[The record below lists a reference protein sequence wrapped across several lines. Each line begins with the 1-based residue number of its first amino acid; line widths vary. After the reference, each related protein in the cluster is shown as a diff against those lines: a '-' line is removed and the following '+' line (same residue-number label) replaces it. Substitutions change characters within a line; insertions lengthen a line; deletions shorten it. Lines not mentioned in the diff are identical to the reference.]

1 MNEADPFYSSK
12 IANCVLNAFLAYTA
26 ITMNILTIHAIRKTS
41 SLSNTLKTLL
51 LSLAVSDLG
60 VGLLV
65 QPLFIIFMVNPPQLT
80 EFTLTVYDIL
90 TLIFVHA
97 SFLTVV
103 AISVDRFL
111 AIHLH
116 LRYQELVTYKRVVAV
131 VISIWILSVFSSL
144 FFWRGPEKYAYS
156 FIAIILGFCFIC
168 TTIVY
173 CIIYLTVRRLIQ
185 ALQVQVAQN
194 GDMANFVI
202 QRKSAVSTFY
212 VYLVFLVCCL
222 PQYCVLV
229 VRMFFEQSNAVDGLF
244 LYTVTLVYLNSSL
257 NPVIYCWK
265 MRHIRHTVMD
275 ILRSILPS
283 QSSGN

>member
-1 MNEADPFYSSK
+1 MKYEWGRPVQYSSK
-12 IANCVLNAFLAYTA
+12 IANSVRNAFLAYNA
-26 ITMNILTIHAIRKTS
+26 ITLNILTIYAIRKTP
-41 SLSNTLKTLL
+41 SLPKTLKTLH

-65 QPLFIIFMVNPPQLT
+65 QPLYIIFMVNPPQLT

-116 LRYQELVTYKRVVAV
+116 LRYQELATHKRVVAV
-131 VISIWILSVFSSL
+131 MISIWISSVFSSV
-144 FFWRGPEKYAYS
+144 FFWRVPRKCAYS

-168 TTIVY
+168 TKIVY
-173 CIIYLTVRRLIQ
+173 SRIYFTVRRHKIHIQ
-185 ALQVQVAQN
+185 ALQVHVAQN
-194 GDMANFVI
+194 GEKANFAI

-229 VRMFFEQSNAVDGLF
+229 VRLCQKDISLLF
-244 LYTVTLVYLNSSL
+244 RDVYFLV
-257 NPVIYCWK
+257 
-265 MRHIRHTVMD
+265 
-275 ILRSILPS
+275 
-283 QSSGN
+283 